1 MSVGFVNGVSLMQG
15 DCLERMKEI
24 PDGSVDM
31 ILADLPYGTTSR
43 NEWDKKIPLSPLWEQ
58 YERIITDNGAIVL
71 FSQMPFGAELI
82 QSNRRLFRYE
92 WIWKKPRAN
101 GFLNANRMPLRA
113 HENILVFYKSLPTYN
128 PQKTAGKPYKHC
140 EGRQN
145 DLLIYSDFIPL
156 GSKSETG
163 ERFPVDVISFVNFN
177 DKNKTHPT
185 QKPVALLEYL
195 IKTYTNEGETVLD
208 NVMGSG
214 STGVAAVNTG
224 RKFIGI
230 ELDKKFFE
238 TAKGRI
244 AEAIK
249 EKNKENE
256 AAPEAVF

>member
-1 MSVGFVNGVSLMQG
+1 MSIELKSTVQLMQG

-31 ILADLPYGTTSR
+31 ILADLPYGTTSQ
-43 NEWDKKIPLSPLWEQ
+43 NKWDKKIALSPLWEQ
-58 YERIITDNGAIVL
+58 YERIIKRNGAIVL

-82 QSNRRLFRYE
+82 LSNRRLFRYE
-92 WIWKKPRAN
+92 WIWQKTHPL

-113 HENILVFYKSLPTYN
+113 HENILVFYKFLPTYN
-128 PQKTAGKPYKHC
+128 AQKTTGKPYDKGMHKPNSTTNYGHHGEYIC
-140 EGRQN
+140 VN
-145 DLLIYSDFIPL
+145 S
-156 GSKSETG
+156 TG
-163 ERFPVDVISFVNFN
+163 ERFPVDVVKYSNANRHNVF
-177 DKNKTHPT
+177 HPT

-230 ELDKKFFE
+230 ELDEKFYE
-238 TAKGRI
+238 TAKNRI
-244 AEAIK
+244 EKAIEEKTEPASEAG
-249 EKNKENE
+249 
-256 AAPEAVF
+256 F